1 MLRTLEVKAIG
12 GGLRTRFQPVSG
24 YSQYWQPVVDGV
36 QQGPPIYG
44 DDDVVT
50 EVIGIPNPT
59 QSAHV
64 VSICP
69 MGDWSFSNFDVT
81 HQQTYFEAARADR
94 IRVTMTPT
102 VELFSTESV
111 AQLSSWSLTGL
122 RRFSN
127 CAPYPRRRQQA
138 YLDVTLAT
146 SGGTRTLTLKANG
159 VTVASGTRT
168 VAAGDGT
175 ITLTASNN
183 SGLSGSVT
191 LTYTADI
198 AAAALVRLI
207 ARYPASYPIHYRTSA
222 FGGGDFPRTAEGAV
236 SDDGHSSKFV
246 FRSSALAAGTYR
258 VVAHQKDD
266 AGNESTNTDA
276 GGATATVVG
285 VPNPPGTPA
294 YSSGGAAATD
304 ITFAASST
312 TNATYNIYDSGIA
325 GVIDFNAVTGTH
337 IAGTGTLTQT
347 LPAISGTFT
356 GYRYVIVRAVST
368 LGVEEGNS
376 VILTIE
382 YDTGVVVPSR
392 PNAPGIGQAITISGR
407 TITVPCFISTSD
419 QLIAASDF
427 AIWLVANGTAI
438 NYAAAPTA
446 TQAVSSAVGTL
457 INTSISATAGSD
469 GDYQFAIR
477 SRSAAGTQSTN
488 TDQYGPF
495 RLTTTAP
502 NGPATTLVE
511 VGY

>member
-12 GGLRTRFQPVSG
+12 GGLRARFQPLSG
-24 YSQYWQPVVDGV
+24 YSQYWQPVFDGI

-50 EVIGIPNPT
+50 EVIGTPNPL

-69 MGDWSFSNFDVT
+69 LGDWSFSNFDVT
-81 HQQTYFEAARADR
+81 HQQLYFEAARADR

-102 VELFSTESV
+102 VELFSTES
-111 AQLSSWSLTGL
+111 ASQLSSWSLTGL

-127 CAPYPRRRQQA
+127 CAPYPRRPQQA

-168 VAAGDGT
+168 VAAGNGT
-175 ITLTASNN
+175 ITLAASNG

-198 AAAALVRLI
+198 TSAALVRLI
-207 ARYPASYPIHYRTSA
+207 ARYPASYPIHHRTSA
-222 FGGGDFPRTAEGAV
+222 FGGGDFPRTAEGSV
-236 SDDGHSSKFV
+236 SDDGHSSTFV
-246 FRSSALAAGTYR
+246 YRSNALAAGAYR

-266 AGNESTNTDA
+266 AGNESTNTDG

-285 VPNPPGTPA
+285 VPLAPGTPV
-294 YSSGGAAATD
+294 YSSGGAAATV
-304 ITFAASST
+304 IAFTASAT
-312 TNATYNIYDSGIA
+312 TNATYNYYDSGIA

-356 GYRYVIVRAVST
+356 GYRYVVVRAVST

-376 VILTIE
+376 QMLAIE
-382 YDTGVVVPSR
+382 YDNGVVIALR
-392 PNAPGIGQAITISGR
+392 PPNPGVGQAITIVGR

-419 QLIAASDF
+419 QLIAASSL
-427 AIWLVANGTAI
+427 AIWLVANGTPI
-438 NYAAAPTA
+438 DYTLAPTA
-446 TQAVSSAVGTL
+446 TVSVSSAVGTV

-469 GDYQFAIR
+469 GNYQFAIR
-477 SRSAAGTQSTN
+477 SRSASGTQSTN
-488 TDQYGPF
+488 VDQYGPF
-495 RLTTTAP
+495 RLTTAAP
-502 NGPATTLVE
+502 SGPATTLVE